1 MSHPLHVSPLT
12 LALLTALAGSSA
24 LAQTAP
30 ATVTKP
36 STLDTIV
43 ITGTRVSDRTVAES
57 TSPIDIITP
66 AALEATGTA
75 ELATALSRALPSL
88 NFPRP
93 AITDGTDAV
102 RPAQLRGLAPDQ
114 VLVLVNGKR
123 RHTTALINLNSSQGR
138 GSSPVDLNAIPIASI
153 QRIEV
158 LRDGASAQYGSDAIA
173 GVINIVL
180 KGSGEGGSIA
190 LRGGQYRL
198 GDGQQV
204 QLSGD
209 AGFKLGA
216 SGFVHLTGQAG
227 HQDNT
232 NRARPF
238 TLPPAGLSP
247 PQAAPIPAI
256 RPPLD
261 QVVQRYGDPEV
272 DQGAL
277 SYNAEFSPG
286 KSFTLY
292 SFGNVSKR
300 DVVSNGFFRTA
311 GDARNNPSIY
321 PNGFLPQINNV
332 SDDRA
337 FVLGL
342 KGSTANGWDIDLS
355 YNFGQNQLTFDI
367 LNTLNR
373 SLGAASQTKFFAGA
387 LEVTQNVFNLDAK
400 HAFNVGWL
408 KSPINFAVGAE
419 WRGEKFDQTA
429 GEPNSYADTGLL
441 IPVPGSTTGATQR
454 AAGGSQVF
462 PGFRPS
468 DAGQNDRNSYS
479 LYADI
484 EANFS
489 DKFSAGLAG
498 RYENYSDF
506 GTTTSGKLS
515 ARYAFTDKVALR
527 GTVSTGFR
535 APSLQQQF
543 FQSTATNFI
552 GGVPFDV
559 RTFAVVN
566 PTAIALGA
574 EPLKAEE
581 STSYGL
587 GLVLQPLDALYLTV
601 DAYRI
606 DIADRVSL
614 SENLIGPAVMT
625 FLQNRNIFGVTGGR
639 YFTNAVDTKT
649 TGIDVIGTYRWA
661 VTSGKVDLTAGYNYS
676 KTEIEK
682 IAPNPPQLTSGGLNL
697 QRIGRVEQGRITVGA
712 PRDKLFLGGV
722 WTTGNWAFSSAA
734 TRYGEFTVLFD
745 PVATTPTR
753 DQTFGSEWTLD
764 LSARYKLN
772 NWDFTLGADNV
783 LNSYPDDQIYQ
794 NATFGQLPYSAASPF
809 GFNGVFMYARIGYKW

>member
-1 MSHPLHVSPLT
+1 MNRHPLQLAIA
-12 LALLTALAGSSA
+12 LALVAPAT

-30 ATVTKP
+30 PPKDDVT
-36 STLDTIV
+36 TLDQVIV
-43 ITGTRVSDRTVAES
+43 TGTRVSDRTVAES
-57 TSPIDIITP
+57 ASPIDIITP
-66 AALEATGTA
+66 QALEATGTT
-75 ELATALSRALPSL
+75 ELATALARALPSL

-123 RHTTALINLNSSQGR
+123 RHTTALINLNGSQGR
-138 GSSPVDLNAIPIASI
+138 GSSPVDLNAIPIAAI

-180 KGSGEGGSIA
+180 KGSDSGGSLA
-190 LRGGQYRL
+190 ARAGKYSA
-198 GDGQQV
+198 GDGKQY

-209 AGFKLGA
+209 AGFKLGEN
-216 SGFVHLTGQAG
+216 GFVHLAGQAG

-238 TLPPAGLSP
+238 ILPPAGLAP
-247 PQAAPIPAI
+247 PVTPPIPAV
-256 RPPLD
+256 RPPLG

-272 DQGAL
+272 DQGAI
-277 SYNAEFSPG
+277 SYNAELSPAEG
-286 KSFTLY
+286 VTFY
-292 SFGNVSKR
+292 SFGSFSKR
-300 DVVSNGFFRTA
+300 DVVSNGFFRTT
-311 GDARNNPSIY
+311 GDARNNPGIY

-332 SDDRA
+332 SEDRA

-342 KGSTANGWDIDLS
+342 RGSTANGWDIDLS
-355 YNFGQNQLTFDI
+355 YNFGQNELTFDV
-367 LNTLNR
+367 LNSLNR
-373 SLGAASQTKFFAGA
+373 SLGSASPTQFFAGA
-387 LEVTQNVFNLDAK
+387 LEVTQNVLNLDVNR
-400 HAFNVGWL
+400 AFDVGWL
-408 KSPINFAVGAE
+408 EYPINFAVGAE
-419 WRGEKFDQTA
+419 WRGEKFDQSA
-429 GEPNSYADTGLL
+429 GEPNSYADTGLQ

-468 DAGQNDRNSYS
+468 DAGQNDRHSYS

-484 EANFS
+484 EADAN
-489 DKFSAGLAG
+489 DKLSVGLAG

-559 RTFAVVN
+559 RTFAVDN

-587 GLVLQPLDALYLTV
+587 GLVLQPLDALYVTV
-601 DAYRI
+601 DGYRI
-606 DIADRVSL
+606 DIEGRISL
-614 SENLIGPAVMT
+614 SENLIGPAVTT
-625 FLQNRNIFGVTGGR
+625 FLQNRGIFGVTGGR
-639 YFTNAVDTKT
+639 YFTNAVDTRT
-649 TGIDVIGTYRWA
+649 TGVDVIGTYRWA
-661 VTSGKVDLTAGYNYS
+661 LEAGSVNLTAGYNYS
-676 KTEIEK
+676 KTTIEK
-682 IAPNPPQLTSGGLNL
+682 IAPNPPQLTTGGLNL
-697 QRIGRVEQGRITVGA
+697 QRIGRVERGRITVGA
-712 PRDKLFLGGV
+712 PRDKLFLGSV
-722 WTTGNWAFSSAA
+722 WTAGNWAFSTTA

-753 DQTFGSEWTLD
+753 DQTFDAEWTLD
-764 LSARYKLN
+764 LSASYKLD

-783 LNSYPDDQIYQ
+783 LDAYPDEVIYQ
-794 NATFGQLPYSAASPF
+794 NATFGQLPYSGSSPF
-809 GFNGVFMYARIGYKW
+809 GFNGALVYGKVGYKW